1 MTTTVTPATPDS
13 TTTAT
18 TTTAPTP
25 PTDTGPGVLRTLTR
39 HRGRLI
45 VACAAVALVLGWAL
59 LGAGNWPASLS
70 VDLSGPL
77 ERTSDWII
85 DNRDGH
91 PLFLYFLGHVS
102 NVVVISVRA
111 VYLVLLALG
120 WAGVTAAAALLAWR
134 VAGVRL
140 ALTSVAA
147 FVVCGL
153 LGMWVPTMQT
163 LALMVVAVAASVLLG
178 GLLGLA
184 AGLSDRMHRILR
196 PVLDTMQVLPAFA
209 YLLPVVLVF
218 GIGVPAAVLATVVY
232 AAPPMARLTALGLRD
247 ADAGV
252 VEASTSL
259 GATGRQ
265 RLLTARL
272 PLARKELLLGV
283 NQSIMMALGMAVIAS
298 VIGAGGLGDRV
309 YQALASVDVGAAL
322 AAGVPIVLLAVVLD
336 RVTAAAGQRIG
347 EAPADRSRLRWA
359 LAALVTAVVAV
370 GARLLDRLSWPDAW
384 TVDIAEPVN
393 AAVDWMTAHLYS
405 GVPLVGGTADWAGH
419 FTTWVLNPLRDGLQW
434 LPWWAVLLTVG
445 ALALLIGTWRTA
457 ATAVLAMAAIG
468 VLGVWD
474 PALDTLSQV
483 LAAVTVTLLL
493 GCALG
498 VAAARSTR
506 LGRALRPVL
515 DVFQTMPQ
523 FVYLIPVVA
532 LFGVG
537 RAPAAAAAVV
547 YALPAV
553 VRITAQGVRAVDPA
567 ALESA
572 RSMGATGRQQLL
584 QVQLPL
590 ARPALLLAVNQGV
603 VLVLA
608 VVVIGGL
615 VGGGALGY
623 DAVFGLAQGDL
634 ATGLVAGA
642 AIVCLGLMLDRVTQP
657 TVRRDLTGKGA

>member
-359 LAALVTAVVAV
+359 PAALVTAVVAV

-445 ALALLIGTWRTA
+445 VLALLIGTWRTA

-493 GCALG
+493 GFALG